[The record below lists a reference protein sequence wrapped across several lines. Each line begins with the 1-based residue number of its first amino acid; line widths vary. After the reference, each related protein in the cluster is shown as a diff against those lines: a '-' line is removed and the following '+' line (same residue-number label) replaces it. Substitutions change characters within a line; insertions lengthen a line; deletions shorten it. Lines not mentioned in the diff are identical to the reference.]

1 MLLSPVNFFNVTP
14 PAYNEH
20 KMCKKVQSKSTFF
33 EKTQWRSLKRFIS
46 FFKSKTEHY
55 ILRKWFFIFPC
66 ILAYCAESEGSS
78 SPTIPSEKWA
88 YETYLLY
95 LLEEGSRDVM
105 MSLPKEERF
114 WKVFLLLHRNS
125 AFVFMRDQKDQI
137 IWNSISIKTLMILSS
152 KNSLMAKDQK
162 LILFFPWKNILT
174 YKKIEWT

>member
-1 MLLSPVNFFNVTP
+1 M
-14 PAYNEH
+14 
-20 KMCKKVQSKSTFF
+20 
-33 EKTQWRSLKRFIS
+33 
-46 FFKSKTEHY
+46 
-55 ILRKWFFIFPC
+55 ILRVWGRERKLQEMQYSRAETLFFVSHPSRAVIFFAQHQCNHLIWSDLKCLLLGICMHVWFGARAPGDSFW
-66 ILAYCAESEGSS
+66 
-78 SPTIPSEKWA
+78 EKWA

-114 WKVFLLLHRNS
+114 WKVFLLYLHRNS

-137 IWNSISIKTLMILSS
+137 IWNSISIKTLMILPS
-152 KNSLMAKDQK
+152 KNSLMAKDLK